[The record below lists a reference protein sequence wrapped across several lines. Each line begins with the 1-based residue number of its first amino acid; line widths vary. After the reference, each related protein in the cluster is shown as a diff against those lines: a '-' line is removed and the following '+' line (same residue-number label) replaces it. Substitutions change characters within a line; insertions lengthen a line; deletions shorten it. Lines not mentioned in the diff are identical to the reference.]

1 MGETMDA
8 LKESPVGRYYE
19 ELEVNAR
26 FDTPRRTILDVDIV
40 QFAGLTADFNP
51 LHTDDIF
58 ASQSDFRGRVAHG
71 PMLVGMAFGLASR
84 AGLLDGT
91 ALALL
96 DITWKFTKPVR
107 PGDTVFVRIHVT
119 KKEPARKPDRGVV
132 EFGLDII
139 NQRDETVQNGSAK
152 MLMKRRPST
161 VA

>member
-1 MGETMDA
+1 M
-8 LKESPVGRYYE
+8 GRYYE
-19 ELEVNAR
+19 EFEVNAQY
-26 FDTPRRTILDVDIV
+26 DSPRRTIVDSDIV

-58 ASQSDFRGRVAHG
+58 AAHSHFGGRVAHG

-96 DITWKFTKPVR
+96 DITWKFTRPVR
-107 PGDTVFVRIHVT
+107 PGDTVFVRTHVIS
-119 KKEPARKPDRGVV
+119 KQLVRKPDRGVV

-139 NQRDETVQNGSAK
+139 NQRDETVQRGTAK
-152 MLMKRRPST
+152 MLMKRQPST

>member
-1 MGETMDA
+1 
-8 LKESPVGRYYE
+8 
-19 ELEVNAR
+19 
-26 FDTPRRTILDVDIV
+26 
-40 QFAGLTADFNP
+40 
-51 LHTDDIF
+51 LHTDDVF
-58 ASQSDFRGRVAHG
+58 ASQSDFRGRIAHG

-107 PGDTVFVRIHVT
+107 PGDTVFVRIHVA
-119 KKEPARKPDRGVV
+119 KKEPTRKPDRGVV

-139 NQRDETVQNGSAK
+139 NQRDETVQSGTAK
-152 MLMKRRPST
+152 MLMKRRPSA

>member
-1 MGETMDA
+1 
-8 LKESPVGRYYE
+8 VGRYYE
-19 ELEVNAR
+19 ELEVSAR
-26 FDTPRRTILDVDIV
+26 FDTPRRTILDADIV

-58 ASQSDFRGRVAHG
+58 ASHSDFRGRVAHG

-96 DITWKFTKPVR
+96 DITWKFTRPVR
-107 PGDTVFVRIHVT
+107 PGDTVFVKVHVAG
-119 KKEPARKPDRGVV
+119 KEPARKPDRGVV

-139 NQRDETVQNGSAK
+139 NQRDETVQCGTAK
-152 MLMKRRPST
+152 ILMKRQPST

>member
-1 MGETMDA
+1 
-8 LKESPVGRYYE
+8 VGRYYE
-19 ELEVNAR
+19 ELEVGAR
-26 FDTPRRTILDVDIV
+26 FDTSRRTILDADII

-96 DITWKFTKPVR
+96 NITWRFTKPVR
-107 PGDTVFVRIHVT
+107 PGDTVSVKVHVAR
-119 KKEPARKPDRGVV
+119 KEPTRKPDRGVV
-132 EFGLDII
+132 EFELDVI
-139 NQRDETVQNGSAK
+139 NQRDEIVQSGTAK
-152 MLMKRRPST
+152 MLMKRRLSA